1 MKRERSFGLL
11 IAAALL
17 SAFAVSCS
25 LNGGLPDPD
34 AEGEEVEVAFSV
46 MTEDALVSPRA
57 TRAIS
62 DGKKATALVYAV
74 YVKDAKGDYKIV
86 DQYGQG
92 SSVASLEAGEGQTVL
107 ETEKLLDAGGEKIS
121 LRLMRGKTYYFAFWA
136 QNPGCKAYV
145 TQDLQKVEVKYDRAK
160 NNDELR
166 DAFFASYELTVQAN
180 MGEVKVVLTRALAQ
194 VNVGTAGWDYNLEV
208 STFGNKYTYSKI
220 VLDGVYSTM
229 NVLTEEVVDATTK
242 VSFDWAKIPAYVD
255 IENVPE
261 DPTVI
266 QDKEEFLKV
275 DLNGDGKC
283 LPWLDQKPDAEASAS
298 DDIIYTETFKY
309 LSMCY
314 VLAPSHR
321 TSLTSATF
329 FMGTDEKGTVK
340 EEQTKDGNKIF
351 EINNVPVQRNWRTN
365 ILGGTGKNNTLF
377 NPRTYKLYVEL
388 RPNYWGDY
396 NDSED
401 TNGTWPQK
409 GGKE

>member
-145 TQDLQKVEVKYDRAK
+145 TQDLQNVEVKYDRAK

-208 STFGNKYTYSKI
+208 STFGNKYTYSRI

-229 NVLTEEVVDATTK
+229 NVLTEEVADATTT

-275 DLNGDGKC
+275 DLNGDGEC
-283 LPWLDQKPDAEASAS
+283 LPWLDQKPGAEASAS
-298 DDIIYTETFKY
+298 DDIYTETFKY

-351 EINNVPVQRNWRTN
+351 EIWNVPVQRNWRTN
-365 ILGGTGKNNTLF
+365 ILGGTGKKNTLF

-388 RPNYWGDY
+388 SPNYWGDY

-401 TNGTWPQK
+401 TNGSWPQK